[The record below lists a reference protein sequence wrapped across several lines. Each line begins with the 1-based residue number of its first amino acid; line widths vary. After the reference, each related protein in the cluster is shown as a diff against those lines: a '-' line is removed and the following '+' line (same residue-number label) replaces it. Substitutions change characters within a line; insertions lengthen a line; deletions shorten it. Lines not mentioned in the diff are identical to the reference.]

1 MVPGHSQHDL
11 SVCMARIYRFN
22 QHHVVSTG
30 IFKAAADMMATS
42 ALGMHNLPANDIV
55 SDLPTSPDERI
66 KQPETGSCRRD
77 PEELVTRHLYDGF
90 HSPRSI

>member
-11 SVCMARIYRFN
+11 SVRVARIYRSN

-30 IFKAAADMMATS
+30 IFQAAADMMATF
-42 ALGMHNLPANDIV
+42 ALGMHDLPAKDIV
-55 SDLPTSPDERI
+55 SDLLTSPHERI
-66 KQPETGSCRRD
+66 KQPETGSCRRA
-77 PEELVTRHLYDGF
+77 PEKLVTRHLYDGF